1 MPTQRHDT
9 PRPSIDLTQVTEAT
23 RRALY
28 DAVVDVHFSYT
39 PSEVQ
44 QAAEDPENHWAPD
57 YGPDET
63 GLTVVWALGRWFA
76 VWRCL
81 DESEGAPEEQR
92 WSVVRI
98 TSDRDGPSGL
108 SFLEV

>member
-9 PRPSIDLTQVTEAT
+9 PRPSIDLTQVTEST

-28 DAVVDVHFSYT
+28 DAVVDVHFSPT
-39 PSEVQ
+39 PAEVR
-44 QAAEDPENHWAPD
+44 QAAEDPDNHWIADYSPD
-57 YGPDET
+57 DA

-81 DESEGAPEEQR
+81 EEPQDAPEEQR
-92 WSVVRI
+92 WMVVRI
-98 TSDRDGPSGL
+98 LPDDGPDGL